1 MQVIG
6 FNFTKI
12 EAERKKDINND
23 MKIASNISMKSITQE
38 KLDIVKDQ
46 VTLKFDF
53 VFGIDYT
60 KDIAEIKFSG
70 FILVLTDKSQAK
82 EVLKQW
88 KKKKIP
94 DEARIPL
101 FNYILQKCNL
111 RALQFEE
118 EFGLPPHIP
127 LPRIDPNK
135 KDNNRDYAG

>member
-53 VFGIDYT
+53 VFG
-60 KDIAEIKFSG
+60 
-70 FILVLTDKSQAK
+70 LL
-82 EVLKQW
+82 
-88 KKKKIP
+88 
-94 DEARIPL
+94 
-101 FNYILQKCNL
+101 
-111 RALQFEE
+111 
-118 EFGLPPHIP
+118 
-127 LPRIDPNK
+127 
-135 KDNNRDYAG
+135 